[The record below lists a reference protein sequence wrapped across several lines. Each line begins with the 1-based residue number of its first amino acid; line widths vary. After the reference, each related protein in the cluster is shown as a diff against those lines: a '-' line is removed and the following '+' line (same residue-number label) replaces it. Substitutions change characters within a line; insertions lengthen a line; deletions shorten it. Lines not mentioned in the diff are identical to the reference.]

1 MQDEQQAE
9 VTRTPA
15 PVRTARIGRPRK
27 LTPRVER
34 RILDAIRAGHPRSS
48 AAAAAGISSATLYR
62 YLAADD
68 VRARRFQQHV
78 EEAEAELE
86 AVLLKP
92 IMARV
97 PDDPRLAL
105 AVLVRRF
112 PHRWGSSR
120 ESEPLPVAEQE
131 AVLPSPMNVVV
142 VDPSLIERIA
152 QQRLEEA
159 RRAQGTSTVDPSDL
173 RALRVDHAGDT
184 DEGATR

>member
-1 MQDEQQAE
+1 MHDERQAE
-9 VTRTPA
+9 ATKTPA

-27 LTPRVER
+27 LTPRVEK

-48 AAAAAGISSATLYR
+48 AAAAAGIGSATLYR

-68 VRARRFQQHV
+68 ARARRFQQRV

-86 AVLLKP
+86 AALLKP

-112 PHRWGSSR
+112 PRRWGTSR
-120 ESEPLPVAEQE
+120 ESEPPSVAEQ
-131 AVLPSPMNVVV
+131 ATVMPSPMNVVV
-142 VDPSLIERIA
+142 VDPGLIEQIA

-159 RRAQGTSTVDPSDL
+159 RRAQGTASVDL
-173 RALRVDHAGDT
+173 RALRVDHTGDR
-184 DEGATR
+184 DEGAWR